1 MVGSYNRIMDVEK
14 CEFPANVE
22 DVGVSVPL
30 RVDTCIKCIR
40 GKRGHGSRVTDG
52 EDAGAAAIWTAP

>member
-1 MVGSYNRIMDVEK
+1 MDVEK

-30 RVDTCIKCIR
+30 RVDTGIKCIR

-52 EDAGAAAIWTAP
+52 EDAGAAAIWTAL